1 MRHWMYDTFE
11 MPSLR
16 PGRVIHA
23 AQRLSHGRRSG
34 WLVSR
39 LLALT
44 CTPRPVRASIVPR
57 HTCVSLLRCC
67 RRCFGTSPTSGHVAQ
82 QSGFS
87 AGSLICTMFR
97 FGIAISPF
105 YNIGCSYYLS
115 FLHGACGILRHT
127 PTNELQ
133 SIPHYNRS
141 SSYVMV
147 SDIS

>member
-1 MRHWMYDTFE
+1 

-16 PGRVIHA
+16 PGSVIHA
-23 AQRLSHGRRSG
+23 SHRLSHGRRSG
-34 WLVSR
+34 WFVSR

-87 AGSLICTMFR
+87 AGSLICTIFR
-97 FGIAISPF
+97 FGIVTSPF
-105 YNIGCSYYLS
+105 YNIGCFYSPSY
-115 FLHGACGILRHT
+115 FDGACGILQHT

-133 SIPHYNRS
+133 SIPHYSRS
-141 SSYVMV
+141 SNYVLA
-147 SDIS
+147 SDTS

>member
-1 MRHWMYDTFE
+1 MYDTFE

-16 PGRVIHA
+16 PGSVIHA
-23 AQRLSHGRRSG
+23 SQRLSQGRRSG
-34 WLVSR
+34 WFVSR

-57 HTCVSLLRCC
+57 HTCVSLLRCW
-67 RRCFGTSPTSGHVAQ
+67 RRCFGTSPPSGHVAQ

-97 FGIAISPF
+97 FGMVISLF

-133 SIPHYNRS
+133 SILHCSRS
-141 SSYVMV
+141 SNYVMV
-147 SDIS
+147 WDTS